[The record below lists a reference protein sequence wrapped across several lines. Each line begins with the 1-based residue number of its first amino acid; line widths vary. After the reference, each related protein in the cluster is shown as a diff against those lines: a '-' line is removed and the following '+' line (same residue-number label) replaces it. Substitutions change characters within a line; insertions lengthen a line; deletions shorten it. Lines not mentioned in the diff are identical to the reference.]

1 MHRQAFLNFYDH
13 KKFDHS
19 SEFRVYNQSH
29 KRYVEGEDDYFNAME
44 EFCNSRPDTS
54 QLTNDLRMI
63 TMNFN
68 CLYLSKNP
76 SINFAKIIEYCTGAY
91 PPFYKRN
98 CPTYELTG
106 YINQT
111 LIINFCVEYYS
122 FKKESCEN
130 SNDVDIS
137 EEKDEVK
144 SCGHSTRSFQ
154 DMSLGG
160 TTFSSLSTPSKKL
173 RLTGSS
179 SISSLSSPTVLIIPK
194 VIRIESSVQPP
205 STLTKS
211 EKSRIKTKATLQSK
225 ALHDLLLQSSLL
237 TKKIIGDSTQVWLH
251 DTGKNIDVPAS
262 IRCEGQIGSSNS
274 LSGIEWRLAIPKL
287 AKYMYVNTEL
297 MYHIIDT
304 NDSPSIPYFPYPISS
319 KKK

>member
-13 KKFDHS
+13 KKLDHS

-68 CLYLSKNP
+68 CLYLSKNL
-76 SINFAKIIEYCTGAY
+76 SINFAKIIEYSNCANR
-91 PPFYKRN
+91 PFYRRN

-106 YINQT
+106 YINRTQIIKFCSYT
-111 LIINFCVEYYS
+111 YDFERRGLIDSV
-122 FKKESCEN
+122 
-130 SNDVDIS
+130 VDKS
-137 EEKDEVK
+137 EGKDEVK
-144 SCGHSTRSFQ
+144 LCHSTRSFQ

-274 LSGIEWRLAIPKL
+274 LSGIEWRLAIPKV

-297 MYHIIDT
+297 MYYIMEC
-304 NDSPSIPYFPYPISS
+304 NDSPSIPYFSYPISS
-319 KKK
+319 NKK

>member
-13 KKFDHS
+13 KKLDHS

-29 KRYVEGEDDYFNAME
+29 KRYVEGGDDYFNAME

-54 QLTNDLRMI
+54 QLNNVLRMI

-68 CLYLSKNP
+68 CLYLSK
-76 SINFAKIIEYCTGAY
+76 SINFAKIIEYCICANR
-91 PPFYKRN
+91 PFYRRN

-106 YINQT
+106 YINRTQIIQFCSYT
-111 LIINFCVEYYS
+111 YDFERRGLIDSV
-122 FKKESCEN
+122 
-130 SNDVDIS
+130 VDKS
-137 EEKDEVK
+137 EGKDEVK
-144 SCGHSTRSFQ
+144 SCHSTRSFQ

-211 EKSRIKTKATLQSK
+211 KKSWIKTKATLQSK

-251 DTGKNIDVPAS
+251 DLGTNLNVPAS

-297 MYHIIDT
+297 MYYIIDS